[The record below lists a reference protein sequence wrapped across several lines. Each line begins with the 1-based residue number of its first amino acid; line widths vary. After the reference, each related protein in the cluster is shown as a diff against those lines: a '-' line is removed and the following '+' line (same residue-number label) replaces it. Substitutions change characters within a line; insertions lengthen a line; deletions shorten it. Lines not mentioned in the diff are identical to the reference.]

1 MVVVVVGFGCSV
13 LIHGGGGGGGGGW
26 EGFGLWLLGLL
37 LLVNNNKE

>member
-1 MVVVVVGFGCSV
+1 MVGFGCSM
-13 LIHGGGGGGGGGW
+13 LIPGGGGGGGGGGF